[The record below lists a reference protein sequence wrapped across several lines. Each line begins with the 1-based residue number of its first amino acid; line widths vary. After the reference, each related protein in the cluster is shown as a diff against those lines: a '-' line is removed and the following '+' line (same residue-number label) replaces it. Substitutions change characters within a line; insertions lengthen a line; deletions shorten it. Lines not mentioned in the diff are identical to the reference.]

1 VKRPMKNAAAF
12 LLGDIGTRLLGFGI
26 TVYCARVLSPEGFGM
41 MSIGFAVLGQLSLV
55 ASPGITLLEM
65 RHAAAPAG
73 GTPERVGGVLTLRAI
88 LALVLCTA
96 TWLIVR
102 LTLAPGSSGPVTL
115 LYVTALLPMALSL
128 EWFFQGKEQIGT
140 VSAARIT
147 TYLAYGAGVL
157 LLVRSKG
164 DVSLAAVAFVV
175 GSWCG
180 TLLLLGAYGMRPGSL
195 VPQWRPSFLLG
206 ILRENLPVGLGMFLS
221 QLVVNFPPLILG
233 IVASHATVG
242 TFGAA
247 AKIAFLFLMADRLF
261 NTLFLPILTRQIT
274 TRREEAGWLFHV
286 TLKGVVLA
294 MSIVATVG
302 VLAASPMTTLVFGR
316 EYASSSPLLQIM
328 MGYVLLT
335 VVASVF
341 VSALMAAGETGAYLR
356 VSIAGGITL
365 VVAATAGALLLGAP
379 GAAYGMIIGETGTVL
394 FAMREA
400 RKVLPFDAP
409 AVTSAA
415 GFSLGGLLL
424 VPIIARAY
432 GDPLAIGAGALIL
445 YVTTLLMGGIHRD
458 EISYLKERLL

>member
-1 VKRPMKNAAAF
+1 MKNAAAF
-12 LLGDIGTRLLGFGI
+12 LLGDLGTRLLGFGL
-26 TVYCARVLSPEGFGM
+26 TVYLARVLSPEGFGM
-41 MSIGFAVLGQLSLV
+41 ISIGFAVLGQLSLV
-55 ASPGITLLEM
+55 ASPGISLLEM

-88 LALVLCTA
+88 LAVVLCSA
-96 TWLIVR
+96 TWLVVR

-128 EWFFQGKEQIGT
+128 EWFFQGKEQIGL
-140 VSAARIT
+140 VSASRIT
-147 TYLAYGAGVL
+147 TYLAYGGAVL
-157 LLVRSKG
+157 LLVRAPG
-164 DVSLAAVAFVV
+164 DVPLAAAAFVG

-180 TLLLLGAYGMRPGSL
+180 SLLLLGAYGMGRGSL
-195 VPQWRPSFLLG
+195 VPQFRRSFLLG

-233 IVASHATVG
+233 LVVSHATVG

-247 AKIAFLFLMADRLF
+247 AKLAFLFLMVDRLF

-274 TRREEAGWLFHV
+274 TRKEEAGWLFQV
-286 TLKGVVLA
+286 TLKGVVIALSVLA
-294 MSIVATVG
+294 IAG
-302 VLAASPMTTLVFGR
+302 VLSAPALTTLVFGG
-316 EYASSSPLLQIM
+316 EYGASSPLLQIM

-356 VSIAGGITL
+356 VSLAGGITL
-365 VVAATAGALLLGAP
+365 VVAASVGALLLGAQ
-379 GAAYGMIIGETGTVL
+379 GAAYGMVAGEGGTVL

-400 RKVLPFDAP
+400 RKVLPFDGS
-409 AVTSAA
+409 AVISAV

-424 VPIIARAY
+424 LPIIAVAF
-432 GDPLAIGAGALIL
+432 GDPLAIAGGVITLC
-445 YVTTLLMGGIHRD
+445 VTTLLMGGIRR
-458 EISYLKERLL
+458 EELSYLKERLL